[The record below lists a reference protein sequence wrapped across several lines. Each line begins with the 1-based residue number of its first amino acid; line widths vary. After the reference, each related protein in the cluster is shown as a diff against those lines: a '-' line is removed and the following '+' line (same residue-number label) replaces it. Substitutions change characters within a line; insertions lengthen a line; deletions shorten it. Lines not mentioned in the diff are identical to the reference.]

1 MKPWQRYL
9 KSMIEIEE
17 EHVAEDYREGR
28 GVNATDERDNA
39 VIRRE
44 FAALK
49 EQLPLLLAAGE
60 MLDALRE
67 AKCELID
74 LYSAAYPGAESDS
87 DTTAVI
93 DKVIA
98 VIAKATKKGGE

>member
-28 GVNATDERDNA
+28 GVNETDERDSA

-49 EQLPLLLAAGE
+49 EQLPLLLAAEAVLTALNEARAFIWVHGKDRSDE
-60 MLDALRE
+60 RRMLR
-67 AKCELID
+67 LID
-74 LYSAAYPGAESDS
+74 RAVNLATIDVES
-87 DTTAVI
+87 
-93 DKVIA
+93 
-98 VIAKATKKGGE
+98 IAKGGAK

>member
-1 MKPWQRYL
+1 MKAWQRYL
-9 KSMIEIEE
+9 KSMVEIEE
-17 EHVAEDYREGR
+17 EHVAEDYRAGR
-28 GVNATDERDNA
+28 GLNDTDEKDNA

-44 FAALK
+44 FAELK
-49 EQLPLLLAAGE
+49 AAMPMILAAQQ

-67 AKCELID
+67 AKAELID
-74 LYSAAYPGAESDS
+74 LYSAAYPDDEGDN

-98 VIAKATKKGGE
+98 VIAKARKAGE